1 MQNCPLQRMHC
12 YDDFVYYSNVPSPT
26 QQLAMGSTTAVSVL
40 TPS

>member
-26 QQLAMGSTTAVSVL
+26 QQLAKGCTTTASL
-40 TPS
+40 LMPS